1 MTAWALTSRRAEE
14 SPLGDG
20 NPRSRAMAVGEA
32 TGPDRGRASKAAAV
46 RAAVTKTPDRCS
58 LVLTWESLAQTFT
71 LTCLVLAT
79 CR

>member
-32 TGPDRGRASKAAAV
+32 TGPDRGRASKAAAM
-46 RAAVTKTPDRCS
+46 RAAVTKTPGS
-58 LVLTWESLAQTFT
+58 LFP
-71 LTCLVLAT
+71 CLNLGKPGPDLYLDLSCPSHV
-79 CR
+79 